1 MRCCIDWHLQ
11 RRVDCLLATADPS
24 QALVSDMGPE
34 YLTRDSDG
42 DAVVVGTLD
51 LAAIL
56 PASSDIEAASSGALA
71 AANAAEAADA
81 GLMLWLIGFRVLGS
95 SFTPSCRPRYA
106 REIRLTC
113 GCWLRRDHI
122 LCCIHGKP
130 VRPSGCSAAVCGDAA
145 GGVRSGSRG
154 SVGCG
159 PKQPSSSPPCLTALS
174 PRCLSANVYC
184 YKEAVVV
191 VIIASSEL
199 PLAKGRP
206 GDSGG

>member
-95 SFTPSCRPRYA
+95 RVS
-106 REIRLTC
+106 
-113 GCWLRRDHI
+113 RRAADHAM
-122 LCCIHGKP
+122 P
-130 VRPSGCSAAVCGDAA
+130 E
-145 GGVRSGSRG
+145 RSGSRAA
-154 SVGCG
+154 VGCAG
-159 PKQPSSSPPCLTALS
+159 TISSAAYMANLCVHPAARRQSVAMQLVEYAQGVAALWGAAPNSPPP
-174 PRCLSANVYC
+174 PRHA
-184 YKEAVVV
+184 
-191 VIIASSEL
+191 
-199 PLAKGRP
+199 
-206 GDSGG
+206 